1 MVVVVERQLA
11 QSYDGQNDVVVV
23 ADVVVVKD
31 VVVVE
36 DGLVVIAFVVIVE
49 TVDV

>member
-23 ADVVVVKD
+23 ADVVVED

-49 TVDV
+49 TLDV